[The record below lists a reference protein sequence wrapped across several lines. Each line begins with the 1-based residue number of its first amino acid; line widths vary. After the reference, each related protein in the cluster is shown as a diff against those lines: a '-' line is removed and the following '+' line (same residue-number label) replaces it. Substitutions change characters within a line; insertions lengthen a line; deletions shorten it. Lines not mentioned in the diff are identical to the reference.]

1 MRLLTSREALI
12 EKWALIGTTVVY
24 RIITEC
30 LFGMPFLLSNFT
42 NAANL
47 RGGGGKIFLSGE
59 EAFHFFRESFNLLNR
74 ENCDL
79 ANLYKTKRREP
90 PDS

>member
-12 EKWALIGTTVVY
+12 EKWALIGTTLVY

-47 RGGGGKIFLSGE
+47 RGGGGVRFSCLEKKLFL
-59 EAFHFFRESFNLLNR
+59 FF
-74 ENCDL
+74 ENHSISL
-79 ANLYKTKRREP
+79 TERTVI
-90 PDS
+90 

>member
-30 LFGMPFLLSNFT
+30 LFLLSNFI

-47 RGGGGKIFLSGE
+47 GGGVRFGE
-59 EAFHFFRESFNLLNR
+59 EAFPFFRESFNLLNR
-74 ENCDL
+74 ENCDI

>member
-24 RIITEC
+24 QIITEC

-59 EAFHFFRESFNLLNR
+59 EAFPFF
-74 ENCDL
+74 
-79 ANLYKTKRREP
+79 
-90 PDS
+90 

>member
-12 EKWALIGTTVVY
+12 EKWALIRKTAVY

-30 LFGMPFLLSNFT
+30 LFLLSNFT

-47 RGGGGKIFLSGE
+47 GGGGGKIFLSGE
-59 EAFHFFRESFNLLNR
+59 EAFPFLENHSISLRER
-74 ENCDL
+74 
-79 ANLYKTKRREP
+79 TVI
-90 PDS
+90 